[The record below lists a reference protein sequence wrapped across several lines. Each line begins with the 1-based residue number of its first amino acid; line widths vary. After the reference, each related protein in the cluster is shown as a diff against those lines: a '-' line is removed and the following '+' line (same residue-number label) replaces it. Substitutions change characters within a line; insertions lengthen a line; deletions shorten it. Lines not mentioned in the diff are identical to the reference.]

1 MEKKILK
8 VPCRDCLVLSKCRQK
23 INSVRAFEINICP
36 MVNSYINS
44 DEIMRKLP
52 RYRQARVNKIR
63 KILGYRKL
71 KERK

>member
-1 MEKKILK
+1 MK

-23 INSVRAFEINICP
+23 INTIRSFEINICP

-44 DEIMRKLP
+44 DEIMRRRP

-63 KILGYRKL
+63 KTLRCRELEVKNDNTL
-71 KERK
+71 